1 MNELSRWIAD
11 KLAAEGPVPF
21 ATYMGWAL
29 YHPEW
34 GYYTSDRRKF
44 GKEGDFY
51 TSPSV
56 NPVFA
61 EVIADEIASKAEG
74 MGLAGFTLIEFGA
87 GEGRLARDILARWQT
102 EHPALY
108 EAVTYRIVEVSP
120 HLQAQQ
126 QEMLAAHQGR
136 VVWETEAQLQASAP
150 YHGVVL
156 TNELV
161 DAYPVHR
168 IRREAEGFVELYVAW
183 DAEANRFV
191 EETGT
196 LSDARILSHLERY
209 GKPIRV
215 GQVVEV
221 GLPGLNWYER
231 ALDLLENG
239 HVLTIDYGFAVE
251 MLYHPSRPNGTLR
264 GFYQHTLTN
273 DPYEHVGEQDLT
285 YDVNFTALKDV
296 GEAKGWQTAFYGSQ
310 SQFLLSSG
318 ILTRL
323 TDAIG
328 KDPFRDPDMK
338 RNRAIKQM
346 ILPGGMGDHFKVLLQ
361 SKTLPVV

>member
-1 MNELSRWIAD
+1 LNELSQWIA
-11 KLAAEGPVPF
+11 KKIAAVGPVPF
-21 ATYMGWAL
+21 ATYMDWAL

-61 EVIADEIASKAEG
+61 EVLADDIASKAQA
-74 MGLAGFTLIEFGA
+74 MGEQEFTLIEFGA
-87 GEGRLARDILARWQT
+87 GEGRLARDILVRWQA
-102 EHPALY
+102 EHPALH
-108 EAVTYRIVEVSP
+108 ERVTYRIVETSA
-120 HLQAQQ
+120 HLQEKQW
-126 QEMLAAHQGR
+126 EMLATQQGH
-136 VVWETEAQLQASAP
+136 VVWQTEAQLQAGAP
-150 YHGVVL
+150 YRGVVL

-168 IRREAEGFVELYVAW
+168 VKRERQGFVEVYIGW
-183 DAEANRFV
+183 DATAQTFV
-191 EETGT
+191 EESGP
-196 LSDARILSHLERY
+196 LADDRIAAHLERY
-209 GKPIRV
+209 GKSIIV
-215 GQVVEV
+215 GQLVEV
-221 GLPGLNWYER
+221 GLPGLDWYER
-231 ALDLLENG
+231 TLGLLASG
-239 HVLTIDYGFAVE
+239 HVLTIDYGFDAG

-264 GFYQHTLTN
+264 GFYRHTLTD
-273 DPYEHVGEQDLT
+273 DPYLHVGEQDLT
-285 YDVNFTALKDV
+285 YDVNFTALREI
-296 GEAKGWQTAFYGSQ
+296 GEAQGWQTAFYGSQ

-323 TDAIG
+323 TDAMG

-361 SKTLPVV
+361 SKTLPVL